1 MVTAVATFYVEGDTY
16 DEILDRGIDLVSR
29 LLGIPRDD
37 VLDRVNME
45 FNIVENEPL
54 ESDMAYAAEMIARL
68 KNVR

>member
-1 MVTAVATFYVEGDTY
+1 VVTAVATFYVEGDTY

-29 LLGIPRDD
+29 LLGIPQDD
-37 VLDRVNME
+37 VLDRANME

>member
-29 LLGIPRDD
+29 LLGIPRDG

>member
-29 LLGIPRDD
+29 LLGIPQDD
-37 VLDRVNME
+37 VLDRANME

>member
-16 DEILDRGIDLVSR
+16 DEILDRGVDLVSR

-37 VLDRVNME
+37 ALDRVNME

>member
-16 DEILDRGIDLVSR
+16 DEILDRGVDLVSR
-29 LLGIPRDD
+29 LLGIPRDG

>member
-1 MVTAVATFYVEGDTY
+1 MVTAVATFYLEGDTY
-16 DEILDRGIDLVSR
+16 DEILDRGVDLVSR
-29 LLGIPRDD
+29 LLGIPRDG

>member
-37 VLDRVNME
+37 ALDRVNME

>member
-16 DEILDRGIDLVSR
+16 EEILDRGIDLVSR